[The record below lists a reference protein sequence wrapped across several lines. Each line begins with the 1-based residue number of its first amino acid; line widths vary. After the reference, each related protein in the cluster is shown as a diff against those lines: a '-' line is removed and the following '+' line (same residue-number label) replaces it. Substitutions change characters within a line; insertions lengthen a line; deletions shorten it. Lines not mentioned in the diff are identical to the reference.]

1 MDLNLSRNWE
11 NATFWSVGFCGAETW
26 TLRSVD
32 RKYLRSFETGAGEGW
47 RRSAGPIVLHGVR
60 EERNILHAVE

>member
-1 MDLNLSRNWE
+1 MEESEKVLHLERCL
-11 NATFWSVGFCGAETW
+11 CGAKNW
-26 TLRSVD
+26 TFRKED